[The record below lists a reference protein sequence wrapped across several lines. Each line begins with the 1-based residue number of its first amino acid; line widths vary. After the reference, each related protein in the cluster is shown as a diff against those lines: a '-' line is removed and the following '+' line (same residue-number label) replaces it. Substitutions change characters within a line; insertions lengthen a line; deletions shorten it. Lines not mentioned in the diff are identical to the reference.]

1 MSREALMSA
10 DEIGAALDRLQAGI
24 RADVAN
30 HHHRGGSM
38 EAAEKTETE
47 SKPKKYGD
55 LVREAR
61 ELEAR
66 GAHNAAATLWDVAKD
81 LARRTKRS
89 TAEAVEGAMRCRA
102 AAGDPRAAG
111 VAKVGAILD
120 DAAAESE
127 TDDIAEE
134 MAALEAEVEAAAN
147 EGEGE
152 PARAKPEKKAPK
164 APRKPKAASKKSAA
178 MDAHEENLAKREATR
193 ARQNDLKVG
202 TKLEHKV
209 RGEVLATC
217 TWHGPRDWR
226 YRNKSY
232 TSISAAA
239 NAAAAHLRETG
250 VYKPGGRLALNGWV
264 FWGVEK
270 REP

>member
-1 MSREALMSA
+1 VSA
-10 DEIGAALDRLQAGI
+10 DETTTATTLS
-24 RADVAN
+24 
-30 HHHRGGSM
+30 GS
-38 EAAEKTETE
+38 A
-47 SKPKKYGD
+47 KYGD

-66 GAHNAAATLWDVAKD
+66 GAHNAAAMLWDAAKD
-81 LARRTKRS
+81 AARRTKRS

-102 AAGDPRAAG
+102 ACGDEKAVG
-111 VAKVGAILD
+111 VEKVGAILD
-120 DAAAESE
+120 NAAEP
-127 TDDIAEE
+127 AEPE
-134 MAALEAEVEAAAN
+134 PAVEPEAEADEVKRDEDARRHARAIKGEA
-147 EGEGE
+147 EDPE
-152 PARAKPEKKAPK
+152 PAKKTQPK
-164 APRKPKAASKKSAA
+164 APRTRQAAPKKSPA
-178 MDAHEENLAKREATR
+178 MDAHESNLAAREAAR
-193 ARQNDLKVG
+193 AKQNSVKIG
-202 TKLEHKV
+202 AKLEHKV

-226 YRNKSY
+226 YRNKAY